1 VPFDDEISSPDPEA
15 TTTLLRHVIKAWG
28 REHGIADA
36 QLPGLVRD
44 VLGYVNS
51 VLHEGRFAANAQS
64 VGPSAN
70 G

>member
-1 VPFDDEISSPDPEA
+1 MPFDDEISSSDPEA

-36 QLPGLVRD
+36 QLPNLVHD
-44 VLGYVNS
+44 VLGYVNG
-51 VLHEGRFAANAQS
+51 VLRDGRFAASAQS
-64 VGPSAN
+64 VASSAN